1 MTLKLLEKLQ
11 IIVDKNTINY
21 IEMNSIL
28 TLLALALMASST
40 QKTNDEVLLTVGPE
54 EVTVSDFQSV
64 FQKNNNLEEVT
75 AQEMED
81 YLDLF
86 VKFKM
91 KVLDA
96 KAMQLD
102 TAASFQKELAG
113 YRKQLARPY
122 LTDKQAEKSLIF
134 EAYGRMKQEVR
145 ASHILLLVDE
155 NALPKDTLEI
165 YNRINSLRSKIL
177 NGEDFESVAKAYSE
191 DPSAKSNGGD
201 LGYFSAF
208 RMVYPFETAAF
219 NTEVGTISKPFR
231 TRFGYHIV
239 KTTDKR
245 SSRGEV
251 KVANIMIEQ
260 KSNAT
265 EQEKKAAV
273 DKLDQLLDFFKQG
286 KSFDE
291 LVRYSDDNSSSKQG
305 GELPW
310 FSTGQMVAE
319 FEEAAFA
326 LENKGDISAPIQTIY
341 GWHIL
346 KLIDKKDVPTLEE
359 ATAEI
364 EQKIKRDSRVNKGRK
379 VLIKKIKSENQF
391 REYKSALMPFYDI
404 DFEDNWTAN
413 SISANRVLFTLNR
426 QKYTQ
431 SDFAVYIERNKT
443 PIDQTKIIS
452 TINQM
457 YQDWVEKTCIN
468 LEDSRLEDKHPE
480 FAALMQ
486 EYRDGILLFDLM
498 DQKVW
503 GKAVK
508 DSVGLKQYYELTK
521 DNYQWSERVDATV
534 FTCLNEEVAKRV
546 RKLLSSRSN
555 VRLLSSKE
563 LSLLSLGKGEYRLSV
578 EDIQTVLNNEKP
590 LSLQIES
597 AKFSKGDNEHLD
609 ANSWELGL
617 TKNEVNEGVVTFAD
631 IYELLDPSIKTL
643 EEAKG
648 QVISNYQD
656 YLEASWI
663 KELEGR
669 YPVTINQEILKSIIS
684 E

>member
-1 MTLKLLEKLQ
+1 
-11 IIVDKNTINY
+11 
-21 IEMNSIL
+21 MNGIL
-28 TLLALALMASST
+28 TWLALALMASST

-64 FQKNNNLEEVT
+64 FQKNNNLEKVT

-81 YLDLF
+81 YLELF

-102 TAASFQKELAG
+102 TVASFQNELAG

-122 LTDKQAEKSLIF
+122 LTDKQAEESLIT
-134 EAYGRMKQEVR
+134 EAYSRMKQEVR

-155 NALPKDTLEI
+155 NALPKDTLEV

-219 NTEVGTISKPFR
+219 NTKVGAVSKPFR

-251 KVANIMIEQ
+251 KVAHIMIEQ
-260 KSNAT
+260 KPNAS
-265 EQEKKAAV
+265 EQEKKAAI

-291 LVRYSDDNSSSKQG
+291 LVRYSDDNGSSKQG

-326 LENKGDISAPIQTIY
+326 LEKKGDISAPIQTIY

-346 KLIDKKDVPTLEE
+346 KLIDKKEVPKLEE
-359 ATAEI
+359 VTADI
-364 EQKIKRDSRVNKGRK
+364 ERKIKRDSRVNKGRQ
-379 VLIKKIKSENQF
+379 VLIKKIKSDNQF
-391 REYKSALMPFYDI
+391 REYKNALTPFYGI
-404 DFEDNWTAN
+404 DFEDNWTAK
-413 SISANRVLFTLNR
+413 SISTNRVLFTLNR

-431 SDFAVYIERNKT
+431 SDFALYIERNKT

-457 YQDWVEKTCIN
+457 YQAWVEKTCIN
-468 LEDSRLEDKHPE
+468 LEDSRLEEKYPE

-508 DSVGLKQYYELTK
+508 DSIGLKQYYELTK
-521 DNYQWSERVDATV
+521 ENYQWSERVDATV

-555 VRLLSSKE
+555 VRLLSFKE

-578 EDIQTVLNNEKP
+578 EDLQIVLNNENP

-597 AKFSKGDNEHLD
+597 SKFSKGDNEHLD
-609 ANSWELGL
+609 ANFWEVGL
-617 TKNEVNEGVVTFAD
+617 TKNEISQGVVTFAD
-631 IYELLDPSIKTL
+631 IYKLLDPSVKTL

-663 KELEGR
+663 KELEVR
-669 YPVTINQEILKSIIS
+669 YPVTINQEILNSIIS

>member
-1 MTLKLLEKLQ
+1 
-11 IIVDKNTINY
+11 
-21 IEMNSIL
+21 MNGIL
-28 TLLALALMASST
+28 TWLALALMASST

-64 FQKNNNLEEVT
+64 FQKNNNLEKVT

-81 YLDLF
+81 YLELF

-102 TAASFQKELAG
+102 TVASFQNELAG

-122 LTDKQAEKSLIF
+122 LTDKQAEESLIT
-134 EAYGRMKQEVR
+134 EAYSRMKQEVR

-155 NALPKDTLEI
+155 NALPKDTLEV

-219 NTEVGTISKPFR
+219 NTKVGAVSKPFR

-251 KVANIMIEQ
+251 KVAHIMIEQ
-260 KSNAT
+260 KPNAS
-265 EQEKKAAV
+265 EQEKKAAI

-291 LVRYSDDNSSSKQG
+291 LVRYSDDNGSSKQG

-326 LENKGDISAPIQTIY
+326 LEKKGDISAPIQTIY

-346 KLIDKKDVPTLEE
+346 KLIDKKEVPKLEE
-359 ATAEI
+359 VTADI
-364 EQKIKRDSRVNKGRK
+364 ERKIKRDSRVNKGRQ
-379 VLIKKIKSENQF
+379 VLIKKIKSDNQF
-391 REYKSALMPFYDI
+391 REYKNALTPFYGI
-404 DFEDNWTAN
+404 DFEDNWTAK
-413 SISANRVLFTLNR
+413 SISTNRVLFTLNR
-426 QKYTQ
+426 QKY
-431 SDFAVYIERNKT
+431 
-443 PIDQTKIIS
+443 
-452 TINQM
+452 
-457 YQDWVEKTCIN
+457 
-468 LEDSRLEDKHPE
+468 SRPVH
-480 FAALMQ
+480 
-486 EYRDGILLFDLM
+486 
-498 DQKVW
+498 
-503 GKAVK
+503 
-508 DSVGLKQYYELTK
+508 SV
-521 DNYQWSERVDATV
+521 
-534 FTCLNEEVAKRV
+534 
-546 RKLLSSRSN
+546 
-555 VRLLSSKE
+555 
-563 LSLLSLGKGEYRLSV
+563 
-578 EDIQTVLNNEKP
+578 
-590 LSLQIES
+590 
-597 AKFSKGDNEHLD
+597 
-609 ANSWELGL
+609 
-617 TKNEVNEGVVTFAD
+617 
-631 IYELLDPSIKTL
+631 
-643 EEAKG
+643 
-648 QVISNYQD
+648 
-656 YLEASWI
+656 
-663 KELEGR
+663 
-669 YPVTINQEILKSIIS
+669 
-684 E
+684 

>member
-1 MTLKLLEKLQ
+1 
-11 IIVDKNTINY
+11 
-21 IEMNSIL
+21 MNGIL
-28 TLLALALMASST
+28 TWLALALMASST

-64 FQKNNNLEEVT
+64 FQKNNNLEKVT

-81 YLDLF
+81 YLELF

-102 TAASFQKELAG
+102 TVASFQNELAG

-122 LTDKQAEKSLIF
+122 LTDKQAEESLIT
-134 EAYGRMKQEVR
+134 EAYSRMKQEVR

-155 NALPKDTLEI
+155 NALPKDTLEV

-219 NTEVGTISKPFR
+219 NTKVGAVSKPFR

-251 KVANIMIEQ
+251 KVAHIMIEQ
-260 KSNAT
+260 KPNAS
-265 EQEKKAAV
+265 EQEKKAAI

-291 LVRYSDDNSSSKQG
+291 LVRYSDDNGSSKQG

-326 LENKGDISAPIQTIY
+326 LEKKGDISAPIQTIY

-346 KLIDKKDVPTLEE
+346 KLIDKKEVPKLEE
-359 ATAEI
+359 VTADI
-364 EQKIKRDSRVNKGRK
+364 ERKIKRDSRVNKGRQ
-379 VLIKKIKSENQF
+379 VLIKKIKSDNQF
-391 REYKSALMPFYDI
+391 REYKNALTPFYGI
-404 DFEDNWTAN
+404 DFEDNWTAK
-413 SISANRVLFTLNR
+413 SISTNRVLFTLNR

-431 SDFAVYIERNKT
+431 SDFALYIERNKT

-457 YQDWVEKTCIN
+457 YQAWVEKTCIN
-468 LEDSRLEDKHPE
+468 LEDSRLEEKYPE

-508 DSVGLKQYYELTK
+508 DSIGLKQYYELTK
-521 DNYQWSERVDATV
+521 ENYQWSERVDATV

-555 VRLLSSKE
+555 VRLLSYKE

-578 EDIQTVLNNEKP
+578 EDLQIVLNNENP

-597 AKFSKGDNEHLD
+597 SKFSKGDNEHLD
-609 ANSWELGL
+609 ANFWEVGL
-617 TKNEVNEGVVTFAD
+617 TKNEISQGVVTFAD
-631 IYELLDPSIKTL
+631 IYKLLDPSVKTL

-663 KELEGR
+663 KELEVR
-669 YPVTINQEILKSIIS
+669 YPVTINQEILNSIIS

>member
-1 MTLKLLEKLQ
+1 
-11 IIVDKNTINY
+11 
-21 IEMNSIL
+21 MNGIFA
-28 TLLALALMASST
+28 LLALALMASST
-40 QKTNDEVLLTVGPE
+40 QKTNDEILLTVGTE
-54 EVTVSDFQSV
+54 EITVSEFQSV
-64 FQKNNNLEEVT
+64 FQKNNNLEEIT
-75 AQEMED
+75 PEEMDE

-86 VKFKM
+86 VKFQM

-96 KAMQLD
+96 KEMQLD
-102 TAASFQKELAG
+102 TFASFQKELAG

-122 LTDKQAEKSLIF
+122 LTDKQAEESLII
-134 EAYGRMKQEVR
+134 EAYNRMTQEVR

-155 NALPKDTLEI
+155 DALPKDTLES

-177 NGEDFESVAKAYSE
+177 KGEDFESVAKAYSE

-208 RMVYPFETAAF
+208 RMVYPFETVAF

-251 KVANIMIEQ
+251 KVAHIMIEQ

-265 EQEKKAAV
+265 EQEKKV
-273 DKLDQLLDFFKQG
+273 SNDKLEQLLDFFKEG

-291 LVRYSDDNSSSKQG
+291 LVRYSDDKGSSKQG

-310 FSTGQMVAE
+310 FSTGQMVFE

-326 LENKGDISAPIQTIY
+326 LENIGDISEPIQTIY

-346 KLIDKKDVPTLEE
+346 KLIDKKDTPTLEE
-359 ATAEI
+359 AKADI
-364 EQKIKRDSRVNKGRK
+364 ERKIKRDSRANKGRQ
-379 VLIKKIKSENQF
+379 VLIKKIKSDNQF
-391 REYKSALMPFYDI
+391 REYKTALTPFYGI
-404 DFEDNWTAN
+404 DFEDSLSAEI
-413 SISANRVLFTLNR
+413 ISSKKVLFTLNR

-431 SDFAVYIERNKT
+431 SDFALYIERNKT

-468 LEDSRLEDKHPE
+468 LEDSSLEEKYPE

-508 DSVGLKQYYELTK
+508 DSIGLKQYYELTK
-521 DNYQWSERVDATV
+521 DSYKWSERVEATV
-534 FTCLNEEVAKRV
+534 FTCLNQDVANRV
-546 RKLLSSRSN
+546 RN
-555 VRLLSSKE
+555 LLSSKSNVSLLSSEE
-563 LSLLSLGKGEYRLSV
+563 LSLLSLGKGEHSLSI
-578 EDIQTVLNNEKP
+578 EDLQTVLNYENP
-590 LSLQIES
+590 LNLQIES
-597 AKFSKGDNEHLD
+597 AKFSKGDNEHID
-609 ANSWELGL
+609 ANFYESGL
-617 TKNEVNEGVVTFAD
+617 TKNEVNEGVVLFAD
-631 IYELLDPSIKTL
+631 IYDLLDPTIKTL

-663 KELEGR
+663 KELELR
-669 YPVTINQEILKSIIS
+669 YPTTINKEVLNSFIS
-684 E
+684 Q

>member
-1 MTLKLLEKLQ
+1 
-11 IIVDKNTINY
+11 
-21 IEMNSIL
+21 MNSIL
-28 TLLALALMASST
+28 VLLALALSATSIH
-40 QKTNDEVLLTVGPE
+40 KTNDEVLLTVGPE
-54 EVTVSDFQSV
+54 EVTVSEFQSV

-86 VKFKM
+86 IKFKM

-96 KAMQLD
+96 EAMHLD
-102 TAASFQKELAG
+102 TASSFQKELAG

-122 LTDKQAEKSLIF
+122 LTDKQAEESLIT
-134 EAYGRMKQEVR
+134 EAYNRMTQEVK
-145 ASHILLLVDE
+145 ASHILLLLDE
-155 NALPKDTLEI
+155 NALPEDTLKV

-177 NGEDFESVAKAYSE
+177 NGEDFESVAKLYSE

-219 NTEVGTISKPFR
+219 NTKVGTVSKPFR
-231 TRFGYHIV
+231 TRFGYHIIKV
-239 KTTDKR
+239 TDKR

-251 KVANIMIEQ
+251 KVAHIMIEQ

-265 EQEKKAAV
+265 EQEKKVAN
-273 DKLDQLLDFFKQG
+273 DKLDQLLDFFKEG

-291 LVRYSDDNSSSKQG
+291 LVRYSDDKGSSKQG

-310 FSTGQMVAE
+310 FSTGQMVPE

-326 LENKGDISAPIQTIY
+326 LKNKGDLSAPTKTIY

-359 ATAEI
+359 ATADI
-364 EQKIKRDSRVNKGRK
+364 ERKIKRDTRASKGRQ
-379 VLIKKIKSENQF
+379 VLIKKIKSDNQF
-391 REYKSALMPFYDI
+391 REYKSALSHFYGI
-404 DFEDNWTAN
+404 DFEENWTAESMSSN
-413 SISANRVLFTLNR
+413 AVLFILNR

-431 SDFAVYIERNKT
+431 SDFALYLEKNKT
-443 PIDQTKIIS
+443 PIDQTKIIP

-468 LEDSRLEDKHPE
+468 LEDSRLEEKYPE

-534 FTCLNEEVAKRV
+534 FTCLNQEVAKRV
-546 RKLLSSRSN
+546 RKLLSSKSN

-563 LSLLSLGKGEYRLSV
+563 LSLLSIGKGEYRLSV
-578 EDIQTVLNNEKP
+578 EDLQTVLNNENP
-590 LSLQIES
+590 LNLQIES

-609 ANSWELGL
+609 KNFWELGL
-617 TKNEVNEGVVTFAD
+617 TKNEVKEGVVTFAN

-643 EEAKG
+643 DEAKG

-663 KELEGR
+663 KELEDR
-669 YPVTINQEILKSIIS
+669 YLVTVNKEVLNSILS

>member
-1 MTLKLLEKLQ
+1 
-11 IIVDKNTINY
+11 
-21 IEMNSIL
+21 MNSIFA
-28 TLLALALMASST
+28 LLALALMASST

-54 EVTVSDFQSV
+54 EVTVSEFQSV

-75 AQEMED
+75 AEEMED

-96 KAMQLD
+96 EEMQLD

-122 LTDKQAEKSLIF
+122 LTDKQAEESLIT
-134 EAYGRMKQEVR
+134 EAYNRMTQEVR
-145 ASHILLLVDE
+145 ASHILLLLDE
-155 NALPKDTLEI
+155 NALPKDTLEV
-165 YNRINSLRSKIL
+165 YNKINSLRSKIL
-177 NGEDFESVAKAYSE
+177 NGEDFESVAKSYSE

-208 RMVYPFETAAF
+208 RMVYPFETAAY
-219 NTEVGTISKPFR
+219 NTKVGTVSKPFR

-239 KTTDKR
+239 NTTDKR

-251 KVANIMIEQ
+251 KVAHIMIEQ

-265 EQEKKAAV
+265 EQEKKVAS
-273 DKLDQLLDFFKQG
+273 DKLAQLLDFFKEG

-291 LVRYSDDNSSSKQG
+291 LVRYSDDKGSSNQG

-310 FSTGQMVAE
+310 FSTGQMVSE

-359 ATAEI
+359 TKADI
-364 EQKIKRDSRVNKGRK
+364 ERKIKRDSRANKGRQ
-379 VLIKKIKSENQF
+379 VLIKKIKSDNQF
-391 REYKSALMPFYDI
+391 REYKSALTPFYGI
-404 DFEDNWTAN
+404 DFEDNWTAE
-413 SISANRVLFTLNR
+413 SMSTNRVLFTLNR

-431 SDFAVYIERNKT
+431 SDFAHYIERNKT

-468 LEDSRLEDKHPE
+468 LEDSRLEEKYPE

-503 GKAVK
+503 GKAVQ

-521 DNYQWSERVDATV
+521 DSYQWPERVDATV
-534 FTCLNEEVAKRV
+534 YTCLNQEVSNRV

-563 LSLLSLGKGEYRLSV
+563 LSLLSLGKGEYKLSV
-578 EDIQTVLNNEKP
+578 EDILTVLNNENP
-590 LSLQIES
+590 LNLQVES
-597 AKFSKGDNEHLD
+597 AKFSNGDNEHLD
-609 ANSWELGL
+609 THLWELGL
-617 TKNEVNEGVVTFAD
+617 TKNEFNEGVVTFAD

-648 QVISNYQD
+648 QVISNYQA
-656 YLEASWI
+656 YLESSWI
-663 KELEGR
+663 KELELR
-669 YPVTINQEILKSIIS
+669 YPVFINQEVLNSIIS

>member
-1 MTLKLLEKLQ
+1 MNG
-11 IIVDKNTINY
+11 IIA
-21 IEMNSIL
+21 
-28 TLLALALMASST
+28 LLALALMAPLT
-40 QKTNDEVLLTVGPE
+40 QKSNDEILLTVGSE
-54 EVTVSDFQSV
+54 EVTVSEFQRV
-64 FQKNNNLEEVT
+64 FKKNNNLEDIT
-75 AQEMED
+75 TQEMEE

-86 VKFKM
+86 IKFKM

-102 TAASFQKELAG
+102 TATSFKKELAG

-122 LTDKQAEKSLIF
+122 LTDKQAEESLIT
-134 EAYGRMKQEVR
+134 EAYDRMTHEVR
-145 ASHILLLVDE
+145 ASHILLLLDE
-155 NALPKDTLEI
+155 NALPKDTLEV

-219 NTEVGTISKPFR
+219 NTKLGTISKPFR

-251 KVANIMIEQ
+251 KVAHIMIEQ
-260 KSNAT
+260 KSNAN
-265 EQEKKAAV
+265 EKDKKEAS
-273 DKLDQLLDFFKQG
+273 DKLDQLMDFFKQG

-291 LVRYSDDNSSSKQG
+291 LLRYSDDKGSSKQG

-310 FSTGQMVAE
+310 FSTGQMVPE

-326 LENKGDISAPIQTIY
+326 LEKKGDISEPIQTIY
-341 GWHIL
+341 GWHII
-346 KLIDKKDVPTLEE
+346 KLIDKKNIPTLED
-359 ATAEI
+359 AKPDI
-364 EQKIKRDSRVNKGRK
+364 ERKIKRDSRANKGRQ
-379 VLIKKIKSENQF
+379 VLIKKIKSDNQF
-391 REYKSALMPFYDI
+391 REYKSSLIPFYNI
-404 DFEDNWTAN
+404 DFEGDWTAKIMN
-413 SISANRVLFTLNR
+413 ANGVLFKLNR
-426 QKYTQ
+426 KKYTQ
-431 SDFAVYIERNKT
+431 SDFAKYIEKNKT
-443 PIDQTKIIS
+443 PIDQTKIIP

-457 YQDWVEKTCIN
+457 YQDWVEESCIN
-468 LEDSRLEDKHPE
+468 LEDSRLEKKYPE
-480 FAALMQ
+480 FEAIMQ

-508 DSVGLKQYYELTK
+508 DSIGLKKYYDLTK
-521 DNYQWSERVDATV
+521 ENYQWSERIDATV
-534 FTCLNEEVAKRV
+534 FTCLNEEIAKRV

-578 EDIQTVLNNEKP
+578 EDIQTVLNHENP

-609 ANSWELGL
+609 GNVWEIGL
-617 TKNEVNEGVVTFAD
+617 TKNEINEGVVTFAD
-631 IYELLDPSIKTL
+631 IYEILDPSIKTL

-663 KELEGR
+663 KELEER
-669 YPVTINQEILKSIIS
+669 YPVTINQKVLNSIIS

>member
-21 IEMNSIL
+21 IEMNGIL
-28 TLLALALMASST
+28 TLLALLMASST

-122 LTDKQAEKSLIF
+122 LTDKQAEESLIS

-155 NALPKDTLEI
+155 NALPKDTLDI
-165 YNRINSLRSKIL
+165 YNRINSMRSKIL

-251 KVANIMIEQ
+251 KVAHIMIEQ

-265 EQEKKAAV
+265 EQEKKVAV
-273 DKLDQLLDFFKQG
+273 DRLDQLLDFFKQG

-319 FEEAAFA
+319 FEEAAFT

-379 VLIKKIKSENQF
+379 VLIKKIKSEDQF
-391 REYKSALMPFYDI
+391 REYKSALLPFYDI
-404 DFEDNWTAN
+404 DFEDNWNAN
-413 SISANRVLFTLNR
+413 SISTNRVLFTLNR

-431 SDFAVYIERNKT
+431 SDFATYIERNKT

-457 YQDWVEKTCIN
+457 YQDWVEKTCVN
-468 LEDSRLEDKHPE
+468 LEDSRLEDKYPE
-480 FAALMQ
+480 FAALIQ

-508 DSVGLKQYYELTK
+508 DSIGLKQYYELTK

-534 FTCLNEEVAKRV
+534 FTCLNEEIAKRV
-546 RKLLSSRSN
+546 RKLLSSTSN

-563 LSLLSLGKGEYRLSV
+563 LSLLSLGKGEHRLSV
-578 EDIQTVLNNEKP
+578 EDIQTVINNENP

-609 ANSWELGL
+609 ANSWEPGL
-617 TKNEVNEGVVTFAD
+617 TKNVVNEGVVTFAN

-648 QVISNYQD
+648 QVISNFQD

-663 KELEGR
+663 NELEGR
-669 YPVTINQEILKSIIS
+669 YPVTINQEILNSIIS
-684 E
+684 K

>member
-1 MTLKLLEKLQ
+1 
-11 IIVDKNTINY
+11 
-21 IEMNSIL
+21 MNGIFA
-28 TLLALALMASST
+28 LLALALMASST
-40 QKTNDEVLLTVGPE
+40 QKTNDEILLTVGTE
-54 EVTVSDFQSV
+54 EITVSEFQSV

-75 AQEMED
+75 PEEMDE

-86 VKFKM
+86 VKFQM

-96 KAMQLD
+96 KEMQLD
-102 TAASFQKELAG
+102 TFASFQKELAG

-122 LTDKQAEKSLIF
+122 LTDKQAEESLII
-134 EAYGRMKQEVR
+134 EAYNRMTQEVR

-155 NALPKDTLEI
+155 DALPKDTLES

-177 NGEDFESVAKAYSE
+177 KGEDFESVAKAYSE

-208 RMVYPFETAAF
+208 RMVYPFETVAF

-251 KVANIMIEQ
+251 KVAHIMIEQ

-265 EQEKKAAV
+265 EQEKKV
-273 DKLDQLLDFFKQG
+273 SNDKLEQLLDFFKEG

-291 LVRYSDDNSSSKQG
+291 LVRYSDDKGSSKQG

-310 FSTGQMVAE
+310 FSTGQMVFE

-326 LENKGDISAPIQTIY
+326 LENIGDISEPIQTIY

-346 KLIDKKDVPTLEE
+346 KLIDKKDTPTLEE
-359 ATAEI
+359 AKADI
-364 EQKIKRDSRVNKGRK
+364 ERKIKRDSRANKGRQ
-379 VLIKKIKSENQF
+379 VLIKKIKLDNQF
-391 REYKSALMPFYDI
+391 REYKSALTPFYSI
-404 DFEDNWTAN
+404 DFENNWTAESMN
-413 SISANRVLFTLNR
+413 TNEVLFILNR

-431 SDFAVYIERNKT
+431 SDFALYIERNKT

-452 TINQM
+452 IINQM
-457 YQDWVEKTCIN
+457 YQDWVEKICIN
-468 LEDSRLEDKHPE
+468 LEDSFLEDKYPQ

-486 EYRDGILLFDLM
+486 EYRDGILLFELM
-498 DQKVW
+498 DQKGW

-508 DSVGLKQYYELTK
+508 DSIGLKQYYELTK
-521 DNYQWSERVDATV
+521 DSYKWSERVEATV
-534 FTCLNEEVAKRV
+534 FTCLNQDVANRV
-546 RKLLSSRSN
+546 RN
-555 VRLLSSKE
+555 LLSSKSNVSLLSSEE
-563 LSLLSLGKGEYRLSV
+563 LSLLSLGKGEHSLSI
-578 EDIQTVLNNEKP
+578 EDLQTVLNYENP
-590 LSLQIES
+590 LNLQIES
-597 AKFSKGDNEHLD
+597 AKFSKGDNEHID
-609 ANSWELGL
+609 ANFYESGL
-617 TKNEVNEGVVTFAD
+617 TKNEVNEGVVLFAD
-631 IYELLDPSIKTL
+631 IYDLLDPTIKTL

-663 KELEGR
+663 KELELR
-669 YPVTINQEILKSIIS
+669 YPTTINKEVLNSFIS
-684 E
+684 Q

>member
-1 MTLKLLEKLQ
+1 
-11 IIVDKNTINY
+11 
-21 IEMNSIL
+21 MNGIFA
-28 TLLALALMASST
+28 LLALALMASST
-40 QKTNDEVLLTVGPE
+40 QKTNDEILLTVGTE
-54 EVTVSDFQSV
+54 EITVSEFQSV

-75 AQEMED
+75 PEEMDE

-86 VKFKM
+86 VKFQM

-96 KAMQLD
+96 KEMQLD
-102 TAASFQKELAG
+102 TFASFQKELAG

-122 LTDKQAEKSLIF
+122 LTDKQAEESLII
-134 EAYGRMKQEVR
+134 EAYNRMTQEVR

-155 NALPKDTLEI
+155 DALPKDTLES

-177 NGEDFESVAKAYSE
+177 KGEDFESVAKAYSE

-208 RMVYPFETAAF
+208 RMVYPFETVAF

-251 KVANIMIEQ
+251 KVAHIMIEQ

-265 EQEKKAAV
+265 EQEKKV
-273 DKLDQLLDFFKQG
+273 SNDKLEQLLDFFKEG

-291 LVRYSDDNSSSKQG
+291 LVRYSDDKGSSKQG

-310 FSTGQMVAE
+310 FSTGQMVFE

-326 LENKGDISAPIQTIY
+326 LENIGDISEPIQTIY

-346 KLIDKKDVPTLEE
+346 KLIDKKDTPTLEE
-359 ATAEI
+359 AKADI
-364 EQKIKRDSRVNKGRK
+364 ERKIKRDSRANKGRQ
-379 VLIKKIKSENQF
+379 VLIKKIKSDNQF
-391 REYKSALMPFYDI
+391 REYKTALTPFYGI
-404 DFEDNWTAN
+404 DFEDSLSAEI
-413 SISANRVLFTLNR
+413 ISSKKVLFTLNR

-431 SDFAVYIERNKT
+431 SDFALYIERNKT

-468 LEDSRLEDKHPE
+468 LEDSRLEEKYPE

-486 EYRDGILLFDLM
+486 EYRDGILLFELM

-508 DSVGLKQYYELTK
+508 DSIGLKQYYELTK
-521 DNYQWSERVDATV
+521 DSYKWSERVEATV
-534 FTCLNEEVAKRV
+534 FTCLNQDVANRV
-546 RKLLSSRSN
+546 RN
-555 VRLLSSKE
+555 LLSSKSNVSLLSSEE
-563 LSLLSLGKGEYRLSV
+563 LSLLSLGKGEHSLSI
-578 EDIQTVLNNEKP
+578 EDLQTVLNYENP
-590 LSLQIES
+590 LNLQIES
-597 AKFSKGDNEHLD
+597 AKFSKGDNEHID
-609 ANSWELGL
+609 ANFYESGL
-617 TKNEVNEGVVTFAD
+617 TKNEVNEGVVLFAD
-631 IYELLDPSIKTL
+631 IYDLLDPTIKTL

-663 KELEGR
+663 KELELR
-669 YPVTINQEILKSIIS
+669 YPTTINKEVLNSFIS
-684 E
+684 Q

>member
-1 MTLKLLEKLQ
+1 
-11 IIVDKNTINY
+11 
-21 IEMNSIL
+21 MNGIL
-28 TLLALALMASST
+28 TWLALALMASST

-64 FQKNNNLEEVT
+64 FQKNNNLEKVT

-81 YLDLF
+81 YLELF

-102 TAASFQKELAG
+102 TVASFQNELAG

-122 LTDKQAEKSLIF
+122 LTDKQAEESLIT
-134 EAYGRMKQEVR
+134 EAYSRMKQEVR
-145 ASHILLLVDE
+145 VSHILLLVDE
-155 NALPKDTLEI
+155 NALLKDTLEV

-219 NTEVGTISKPFR
+219 NTKVGAVSKPFR

-239 KTTDKR
+239 KTADKR

-251 KVANIMIEQ
+251 KVAHIMIEQ
-260 KSNAT
+260 KPNAS
-265 EQEKKAAV
+265 EQEKKAAI

-291 LVRYSDDNSSSKQG
+291 LVRYSDDNGSSKQG

-326 LENKGDISAPIQTIY
+326 LEKKGDISAPIQTIY

-346 KLIDKKDVPTLEE
+346 KLIDKKEVPKLEE
-359 ATAEI
+359 VTADI
-364 EQKIKRDSRVNKGRK
+364 ERKIKRDSRVNKGRQ
-379 VLIKKIKSENQF
+379 VLIKKIKSDNQF
-391 REYKSALMPFYDI
+391 REYKNALTPFYGI
-404 DFEDNWTAN
+404 DFEDNWTAK
-413 SISANRVLFTLNR
+413 SISTNRVLFTLNR

-431 SDFAVYIERNKT
+431 SDFALYIERNKT

-457 YQDWVEKTCIN
+457 YQAWVEKTCIN
-468 LEDSRLEDKHPE
+468 LEDSRLEEKYPE

-498 DQKVW
+498 EQKVW

-508 DSVGLKQYYELTK
+508 DSIGLKQYYELTK
-521 DNYQWSERVDATV
+521 ENYQWSERVDATV

-555 VRLLSSKE
+555 VRLLSFKE

-578 EDIQTVLNNEKP
+578 EDLQTVLNNENP

-597 AKFSKGDNEHLD
+597 SKFSKGDNEHLD
-609 ANSWELGL
+609 ANFWEVGL
-617 TKNEVNEGVVTFAD
+617 TKNEISQGVVTFAD
-631 IYELLDPSIKTL
+631 IYKLLDPSVKTL

-663 KELEGR
+663 KELEVR
-669 YPVTINQEILKSIIS
+669 YPVTINQEILNSIIS

>member
-1 MTLKLLEKLQ
+1 
-11 IIVDKNTINY
+11 
-21 IEMNSIL
+21 MNGIL
-28 TLLALALMASST
+28 TWLALALMASST

-64 FQKNNNLEEVT
+64 FQKNNNLEKVT

-81 YLDLF
+81 YLELF

-102 TAASFQKELAG
+102 TVASFQNELAG

-122 LTDKQAEKSLIF
+122 LTDKQAEESLIT
-134 EAYGRMKQEVR
+134 EAYSRMKQEVR
-145 ASHILLLVDE
+145 VSHILLLVDE
-155 NALPKDTLEI
+155 NALPKDTLEV

-219 NTEVGTISKPFR
+219 NTKVGAVSKPFR

-251 KVANIMIEQ
+251 KVAHIMIEQ
-260 KSNAT
+260 KPNAS
-265 EQEKKAAV
+265 EQEKKAAI

-291 LVRYSDDNSSSKQG
+291 LVRYSDDNGSSKQG

-326 LENKGDISAPIQTIY
+326 LEKKGDISAPIQTIY

-346 KLIDKKDVPTLEE
+346 KLIDKKEVPKLEE
-359 ATAEI
+359 VTADI
-364 EQKIKRDSRVNKGRK
+364 ERKIKRDSRVNKGRQ
-379 VLIKKIKSENQF
+379 VLIKKIKSDNQF
-391 REYKSALMPFYDI
+391 REYKNALTPFYGI
-404 DFEDNWTAN
+404 DFEDNWTAK
-413 SISANRVLFTLNR
+413 SISTNRVLFTLNR

-431 SDFAVYIERNKT
+431 SDFALYIERNKT

-457 YQDWVEKTCIN
+457 YQAWVEKTCIN
-468 LEDSRLEDKHPE
+468 LEDSRLEEKYPE

-498 DQKVW
+498 EQKVW

-508 DSVGLKQYYELTK
+508 DSIGLKQYYELTK
-521 DNYQWSERVDATV
+521 ENYQWSERVDATV

-555 VRLLSSKE
+555 VRLLSFKE

-578 EDIQTVLNNEKP
+578 EDLQTVLNNENP

-597 AKFSKGDNEHLD
+597 SKFSKGDNEHLD
-609 ANSWELGL
+609 ANFWEVGL
-617 TKNEVNEGVVTFAD
+617 TKNEISQGVVTFAD
-631 IYELLDPSIKTL
+631 IYKLLDPSVKTL

-663 KELEGR
+663 KELEVR
-669 YPVTINQEILKSIIS
+669 YPVTINQEILNSIIS